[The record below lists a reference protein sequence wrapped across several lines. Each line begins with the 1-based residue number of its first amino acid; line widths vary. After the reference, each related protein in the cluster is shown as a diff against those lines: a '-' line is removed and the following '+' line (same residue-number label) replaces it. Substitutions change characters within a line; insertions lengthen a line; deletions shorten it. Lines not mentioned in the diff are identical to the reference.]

1 MKLSKLNV
9 FRHLDF
15 KAIRST
21 TKFLFNWT
29 IHSKVF
35 LSLITFCFL
44 VNPLTITIIK
54 FTSQDYLTNSL
65 ISILLPLLVLSLL
78 LLFLS
83 YKFFNEVK
91 NNYIDSI
98 LLNNSI
104 TKKQL
109 LITKFLIILA
119 LSYIILLFWTL
130 YDLIFFLA
138 LKMNQYALSYFISL
152 FINML
157 LVLFFLTIFTLINL
171 RLKQLPA
178 FITCL
183 ILSLVCLT
191 PSLITRSVTKNNNI
205 NITYQNPNISFSKI
219 VSEQDT
225 YYLADIKNQNMYD
238 INPYSYINNI
248 NIVNYLMP
256 SEWFMSYYNN
266 LFNGQ
271 ININNNGLNQ
281 PYSLVDVRFQEVNQN
296 EIDNINGLLPIIRA
310 QDINPFSLNNFDYG
324 KIINNYLRNLTK
336 DETIIDLNNPLAIK
350 NLLNIIKNNLIWD
363 QTCMTNNQLE
373 TLKKLLGI
381 NMNYNQMFYLIKYS
395 SLLENK
401 VNYILDNIKASYS
414 VELYDLINFLITS
427 QSTQYNLFNIS
438 NVLDTG
444 YDISYYYPNGYSI
457 SESKPIN
464 NSDLDFITNTLIR
477 FSPDNIP
484 YYLTKDNQYVT
495 NDTFKQFITS
505 LNNNGVNNQ
514 QQFIT
519 YINQISLQY
528 QSTSNFLNQLKDNA
542 NNIIAYSLSNNSMN
556 LDNYAYVLKLIPSP
570 YIWFCNIIITLLTIS
585 NLPLLWL
592 MFYFNKHNKYNNGS

>member
-1 MKLSKLNV
+1 
-9 FRHLDF
+9 
-15 KAIRST
+15 
-21 TKFLFNWT
+21 
-29 IHSKVF
+29 
-35 LSLITFCFL
+35 
-44 VNPLTITIIK
+44 
-54 FTSQDYLTNSL
+54 
-65 ISILLPLLVLSLL
+65 
-78 LLFLS
+78 
-83 YKFFNEVK
+83 
-91 NNYIDSI
+91 
-98 LLNNSI
+98 
-104 TKKQL
+104 
-109 LITKFLIILA
+109 
-119 LSYIILLFWTL
+119 
-130 YDLIFFLA
+130 
-138 LKMNQYALSYFISL
+138 
-152 FINML
+152 
-157 LVLFFLTIFTLINL
+157 
-171 RLKQLPA
+171 
-178 FITCL
+178 
-183 ILSLVCLT
+183 
-191 PSLITRSVTKNNNI
+191 
-205 NITYQNPNISFSKI
+205 
-219 VSEQDT
+219 
-225 YYLADIKNQNMYD
+225 
-238 INPYSYINNI
+238 
-248 NIVNYLMP
+248 
-256 SEWFMSYYNN
+256 
-266 LFNGQ
+266 
-271 ININNNGLNQ
+271 
-281 PYSLVDVRFQEVNQN
+281 
-296 EIDNINGLLPIIRA
+296 
-310 QDINPFSLNNFDYG
+310 
-324 KIINNYLRNLTK
+324 
-336 DETIIDLNNPLAIK
+336 
-350 NLLNIIKNNLIWD
+350 
-363 QTCMTNNQLE
+363 MTNNQLE

-570 YIWFCNIIITLLTIS
+570 YI
-585 NLPLLWL
+585 
-592 MFYFNKHNKYNNGS
+592 